1 MIWTL
6 VLLWIVLA
14 EADRWRC
21 VCCSSIQDLARRRDD
36 DGDGLW
42 ETEREFSGW
51 TFASCNRSW
60 SQFRVTVNLRMETLN
75 FRERH
80 EDCLKKLPAKL
91 TGHKTRVLLKDWLCC
106 FLSMGSKLEDWRGN
120 WILQVLKD
128 PNCNVDQSYW
138 YPTQVNHVDNVQDN
152 AELCTV
158 VQHGFMGP

>member
-21 VCCSSIQDLARRRDD
+21 VCCSSIQDLAGRRDD

-60 SQFRVTVNLRMETLN
+60 SQFSVTVNLRMETLN

-91 TGHKTRVLLKDWLCC
+91 TGQKPEFSSKTDYAVSYLWDPSWRTGEGIGSCRSWKTQTVTWISLTDTQPKLIMSIMSKIMQNCVLL
-106 FLSMGSKLEDWRGN
+106 
-120 WILQVLKD
+120 
-128 PNCNVDQSYW
+128 
-138 YPTQVNHVDNVQDN
+138 
-152 AELCTV
+152 
-158 VQHGFMGP
+158 